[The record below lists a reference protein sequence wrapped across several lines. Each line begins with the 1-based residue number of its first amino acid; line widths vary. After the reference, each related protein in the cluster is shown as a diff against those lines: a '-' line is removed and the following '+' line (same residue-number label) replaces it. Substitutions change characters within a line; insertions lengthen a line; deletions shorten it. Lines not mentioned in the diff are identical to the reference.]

1 MAVQEVDLALLRRF
15 EQKLDPEFPERCEIP
30 TRVLGY
36 GEISTVLEIG
46 NGPGSDLAYKRMSMF
61 KTEQEAELYEALY
74 KEYLQM
80 LQERIGLAVVPSSIV
95 RFVDADSGRI
105 VVYIIQ
111 DRLSSDT
118 IGHKVIHHLSRD
130 DAKKLIL
137 AVLRQITKVFDF
149 NRQHKGRLEVG
160 FDAQISNW
168 AVVNFDPEAPA
179 LSEEINLLYFDT
191 SAPLMRKN
199 GQEQLNSELFLRCA
213 PSFLVPVLRLL
224 FLDDVMT
231 RYYDIR
237 KVAIDLLA
245 NFYKE
250 QRSDLVPELVDVVNR
265 FFATEIEGGG
275 FKPVSVSEVRGYYRE
290 DVWIWRLYLT
300 FRKIDRSLHKLVGKH
315 YPYILPGQIKR

>member
-1 MAVQEVDLALLRRF
+1 MAVQEVDLELLRRF

-46 NGPGSDLAYKRMSMF
+46 SGPGCNLAYKRMSMF
-61 KTEQEAELYEALY
+61 KTEQEAERYEALY
-74 KEYLQM
+74 KEYLQA
-80 LQERIGLAVVPSSIV
+80 LQERIGLPVVPSNIV
-95 RFVDADSGRI
+95 RLADADSGRI

-111 DRLSSDT
+111 EKLPSEA
-118 IGHKVIHHLSRD
+118 IGHKIIQHILRD
-130 DAKKLIL
+130 DAERLTL
-137 AVLRQITKVFDF
+137 AVLREIAKVFDF
-149 NRQHKGRLEVG
+149 NGQHKGRLEVG

-168 AVVNFDPEAPA
+168 AVVNFDPEAPT
-179 LSEEINLLYFDT
+179 LNEEINLVYFDT

-224 FLDDVMT
+224 FLEDVMT
-231 RYYDIR
+231 RYYDVR

-250 QRSDLVPELVDVVNR
+250 QQSDLVPDLVDTVNK
-265 FFATEIEGGG
+265 FFATEIESGD
-275 FKPVSVSEVRGYYRE
+275 FKPITVNEVRGYYRE
-290 DVWIWRLYLT
+290 DAWIWRLYLS
-300 FRKIDRSLHKLVGKH
+300 FRRVDRFLYRLLGKH
-315 YPYILPGQIKR
+315 YPYILPGKIKR